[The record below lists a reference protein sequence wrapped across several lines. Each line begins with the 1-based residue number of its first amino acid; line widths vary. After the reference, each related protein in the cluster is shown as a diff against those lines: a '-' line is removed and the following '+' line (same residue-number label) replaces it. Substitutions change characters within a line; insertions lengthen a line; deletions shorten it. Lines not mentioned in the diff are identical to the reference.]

1 MRTAPHPGRSG
12 LHLNQA
18 RHRMSEPTS
27 PFPAAL
33 EWEQHPQVWII
44 RPPRQRWWLHILLLA
59 ATFLSTLVVGARI
72 YANFAACQPAFSFN
86 DDSISLFPVE
96 WMWQAPARLMHGLPF
111 SLTLMFILLAH
122 EMGHYLYARHYR
134 VYATP
139 PFFIPFPSLIG
150 TLGAFIRIKGPIPNR
165 TALFDIGIAGPIA
178 GFIPSCAAVLMGLSL
193 SISHPLVSSNTPL
206 EIEPGFPLAF
216 HLAARLLHLNVPL
229 TSLSLHPIAVAG
241 WVGMFATAMNLL
253 PGGQLDGGH
262 ILFSVFPQL
271 HRWVSLAVVVALVPL
286 AKYCWVGWLLWAV
299 VLWLTSQHPPIPSRP
314 GISTPRKWFAVFA
327 IAMLVLAF
335 TPTPISGASG
345 REKWPGIRDGSRDAL
360 HDLRDGVRHL
370 LHRK

>member
-1 MRTAPHPGRSG
+1 
-12 LHLNQA
+12 
-18 RHRMSEPTS
+18 MSEPAS
-27 PFPAAL
+27 HFPTAL
-33 EWEQHPQVWII
+33 EWDQQPQPSIWVIP
-44 RPPRQRWWLHILLLA
+44 PPRERWWLHILLLA

-72 YANFAACQPAFSFN
+72 YANFAARQPVFSFN
-86 DDSISLFPVE
+86 DESISPFPVE
-96 WMWQAPARLMHGLPF
+96 WFWQAPARLMHGLSF
-111 SLTLMFILLAH
+111 SFTLMFILLAH

-134 VYATP
+134 VFATP

-178 GFIPSCAAVLMGLSL
+178 GFVPSCVAVLVGLSL
-193 SISHPLVSSNTPL
+193 SHPLAPSNTPL
-206 EIEPGFPLAF
+206 DIAPGFPLAF
-216 HLAARLLHLNVPL
+216 HLAARLLHLGVP

-262 ILFSVFPQL
+262 ILFSVFPKL
-271 HRWVSLAVVVALVPL
+271 HRWVSLAVVVALIPL
-286 AKYCWVGWLLWAV
+286 AKYCWMGWLIWAV

-314 GISTPRKWFAVFA
+314 GISTARRWFAVFA

-335 TPTPISGASG
+335 TPTPITGASG
-345 REKWPGIRDGSRDAL
+345 RERWPGMRDES
-360 HDLRDGVRHL
+360 VRGAHFVKDKVRRL